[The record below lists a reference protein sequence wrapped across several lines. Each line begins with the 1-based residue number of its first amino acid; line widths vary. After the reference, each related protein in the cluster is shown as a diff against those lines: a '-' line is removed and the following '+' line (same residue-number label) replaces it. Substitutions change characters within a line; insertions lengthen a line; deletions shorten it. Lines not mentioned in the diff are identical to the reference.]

1 MRKLFAIAAVL
12 ALLTLPAAGVAAA
25 TGDQAQAM
33 KPVSANANC
42 TYFKETQH
50 NLCAGFLRYWQT
62 YGGLAVYGFPITE
75 EFVEN
80 GMTVQYFERARFEWH
95 PGQWPERWDVMLGLL
110 GNWYAQSHDLLGTA
124 PFQKVASCSAAS
136 TSGLSS
142 AFLAANTACWFY
154 GPTGHTLTG
163 AFATYWQNNGG
174 LAVFGYP
181 VSQAFV
187 QNGMVVQY
195 FERNR
200 FEWHP
205 EFAGTPSAVELGL
218 LGNRYLLG
226 ANVTTLASGL
236 DNPRQLISA
245 YDSSNGTSTVWV
257 ANAGKA
263 GSNCIGSGD
272 QQVCAGDTGSILQ
285 IQGGHDVTV
294 VGSLAS
300 GGNVEGIS
308 GPSSLAAGPS
318 GSVYYVIQGPG
329 TPDDATALGSMAT
342 PFGKV
347 YKYDPATGKSTVVAD
362 LAAYEYANNPD
373 AANPLPEGADA
384 HDSDPYGIYNAG
396 SYLLAVDAAGN
407 DLLKIDANGNISV
420 VAIFPLVTMDAPPF
434 LNLPPGTQI
443 PTQAVPTSV
452 VVGPDGNYYVSEL
465 TGFPFQAG
473 KASIYK
479 VTPDGKISVYASGLT
494 NVMQIAFDSTGHL
507 FAVEMVQHGLLAAGQ
522 PPDYQANQGAVIRIN
537 WDGSQTVIA
546 NVPAPGGIAVGPDD
560 TLYVSSFT
568 DSGTSSKGQVL
579 AIDY

>member
-1 MRKLFAIAAVL
+1 MRKLLAIAAVL
-12 ALLTLPAAGVAAA
+12 ALLILPASGVLAA

-33 KPVSANANC
+33 KPVAAKTGC

-80 GMTVQYFERARFEWH
+80 GMTVQYFERNRFEWH
-95 PGQWPERWDVMLGLL
+95 PGAWPARWDVELGLL
-110 GNWYAQSHDLLGTA
+110 GNWYAQSRDLLGTA
-124 PFQKVASCSAAS
+124 PFQKVASCAAAS
-136 TSGLSS
+136 TSDLSS
-142 AFLAANTACWFY
+142 SFLAANTTCAFY
-154 GPTGHTLTG
+154 GATGHTLTG
-163 AFATYWQNNGG
+163 AFASYWQSNGG

-181 VSQAFV
+181 ISQAFV

-218 LGNRYLLG
+218 LGDRYLLG
-226 ANVTTLASGL
+226 ANVTPLASGL
-236 DNPRQLISA
+236 GNPRQLISA
-245 YDSSNGTSTVWV
+245 YDAGNGTSTVWV
-257 ANAGKA
+257 ANAGTA
-263 GSNCIGSGD
+263 GSNCVGSGD
-272 QQVCAGDTGSILQ
+272 AKFCVGNTGSILQ

-294 VGSLAS
+294 VGNLAS
-300 GGNVEGIS
+300 GGGPEGIS

-318 GSVYYVIQGPG
+318 GSIYYVIQGPG
-329 TPDDATALGSMAT
+329 PPDQSSALGALAQ

-347 YKYDPATGKSTVVAD
+347 YKYDPASGQSTVVAD
-362 LAAYEYANNPD
+362 LTAYEYANNPD
-373 AANPLPEGADA
+373 ASNQLPQGDDP

-420 VAIFPLVTMDAPPF
+420 VAVFPLVMMDAPPF
-434 LNLPPGTQI
+434 LNLPAGTQI

-479 VTPDGKISVYASGLT
+479 VTPDGQISVYAGGLT
-494 NVMQIAFDSTGHL
+494 NIMQIAFDSLGHL
-507 FAVEMVQHGLLAAGQ
+507 FAVEMVQNGLLSAGQ
-522 PPDYQANQGAVIRIN
+522 PADYVANQGAVVRIN
-537 WDGSQTVIA
+537 SDGSQTVIA
-546 NVPAPGGIAVGPDD
+546 NVPAPGGIAIGPDD

-568 DSGTSSKGQVL
+568 DTGTSSQGQVL
-579 AIDY
+579 KIDY